1 MPDNKKKSAETA
13 PAATSA
19 APARDYTERRWM
31 KPSKRAK
38 GYAEERKEQVHKFGD
53 KKGEPLT
60 EYDKGL
66 RSGYLLCRSDS
77 AGAYIYK
84 QALDEKKSKEEAR
97 RLSRTIGQ
105 HRKKKDN
112 DAA

>member
-38 GYAEERKEQVHKFGD
+38 GYAEERKEKVHKFGP
-53 KKGEPLT
+53 KEGQELT
-60 EYDKGL
+60 EYEKGL

-77 AGAYIYK
+77 AGAYIYG
-84 QALDEKKSKEEAR
+84 QAIKDGKTKEEAAK
-97 RLSRTIGQ
+97 LSRTKGQ
-105 HRKKKDN
+105 HRKN
-112 DAA
+112 NAA